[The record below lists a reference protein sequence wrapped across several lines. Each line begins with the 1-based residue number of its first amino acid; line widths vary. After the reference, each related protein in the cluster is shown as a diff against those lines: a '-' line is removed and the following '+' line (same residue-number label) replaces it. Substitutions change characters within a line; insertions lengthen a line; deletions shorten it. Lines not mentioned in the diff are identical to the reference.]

1 MDRAQEIYKKYINN
15 LRFIYLSLYLIFVV
29 ISAFLGSVL
38 LSPLII
44 VLVIVTIFI
53 LHKLNIFK
61 FRKHILSII
70 LDDLDA
76 PLYREVIKQSKNGS
90 RNILW
95 DIQSEFYVGN
105 VRGAIDL
112 CEASLKAG
120 AIRKRDLRAALT
132 FLAGWYFIG
141 GDDEGVAS
149 VCRRYRE
156 LGAPKIK
163 TKQTKL
169 TAQIIA
175 KYECYLAGDY
185 DEFLRPIDKK
195 RKGAL
200 YPIADSFEEALINM
214 KKGDTASA
222 KVLFSAV
229 AVSAENTVFG
239 MIAKR
244 AIDEIDNGGR
254 YENAA
259 LIEFEPIDTDAI
271 VRNYIEASKK
281 YKKRKRIILLIF
293 CLALA
298 YLLPSYV
305 RDYISDVNM
314 VTTHGVLN
322 KVYGDAEILDIVSF
336 KLSGEETEKIFIAD
350 IGDELIVGSKYWN
363 DDGEVMI
370 VKYVYP
376 SFSELAKEG
385 IVSYCFNPRGTSEFV
400 YIKIYDYFE
409 AFIEDDYLLCQSYY
423 VNDHLITIV
432 IDDKVIE

>member
-1 MDRAQEIYKKYINN
+1 MDKAQRIYKKYIDN
-15 LRFIYLSLYLIFVV
+15 LRFIYLSLYLLFVAICV
-29 ISAFLGSVL
+29 LLASVL
-38 LSPLII
+38 LTPLII
-44 VLVIVTIFI
+44 VLAIVAIII
-53 LHKLNIFK
+53 LRKLNIFK

-76 PLYREVIKQSKNGS
+76 PLYREVLKQSKHGA

-95 DIQSEFYVGN
+95 DIQSEFYIGN
-105 VRGAIDL
+105 IRGAIDL
-112 CEASLKAG
+112 CEAALKAG
-120 AIRKRDLRAALT
+120 AIRKRDNRVALT

-169 TAQIIA
+169 MAKIIE
-175 KYECYLAGDY
+175 KYESYLAGDY

-214 KKGDTASA
+214 KKGDTKSA
-222 KVLFSAV
+222 RVLFSAV

-244 AIDEIDNGGR
+244 AIDEIDRGGT

-259 LIEFEPIDTDAI
+259 RTEFEPIDTDLI
-271 VRNYIEASKK
+271 VSNYIEASKK
-281 YKKRKRIILLIF
+281 SQKRRTIVFVICGLL
-293 CLALA
+293 LA
-298 YLLPSYV
+298 YMLPSAI
-305 RDYISDVNM
+305 RNYISDVDT
-314 VTTHGVLN
+314 VVTHGVLDRL
-322 KVYGDAEILDIVSF
+322 YGDVEILDTVRF
-336 KLSGEETEKIFIAD
+336 WLNGEKTDKIFIAD
-350 IGDELIVGSKYWN
+350 IGEGLIVGSKYWN
-363 DDGEVMI
+363 DDGEMMI

-376 SFSELAKEG
+376 AYSELEDEG
-385 IVSYCFNPRGTSEFV
+385 NLIYCFNPRGTSEFV
-400 YIKIYDYFE
+400 YIKIYDHFE
-409 AFIEDDYLLCQSYY
+409 AFIEDDYLLCQCYY
-423 VNDHLITIV
+423 VNDHFITIV